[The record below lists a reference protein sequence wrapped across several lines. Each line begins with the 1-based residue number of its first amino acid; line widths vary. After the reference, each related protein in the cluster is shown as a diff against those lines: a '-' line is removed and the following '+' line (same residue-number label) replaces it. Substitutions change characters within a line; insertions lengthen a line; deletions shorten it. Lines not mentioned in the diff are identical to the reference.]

1 MRDPLAEL
9 SFETAGNVVVG
20 RVVGEIESVNAQEM
34 SNALAA
40 QLTSDRAG
48 LVIDL
53 SRVTYLDS
61 AGIEL
66 LFDLARRLRTHRQRL
81 RLVVPVDA
89 PMRRV
94 LELCDIDRAAP
105 IDATVEGALEG
116 LGESSAVAGLRR
128 AGGRPGGAE
137 ALQRLLQPAWRIAA
151 RGRQDL
157 ANPVRE
163 RLEQQQLP
171 SPGEPARPRRQAD
184 HAHELSR
191 RDHRCVDR
199 RPTAR
204 VAGGARAANQLRPA
218 LQRRP
223 AQRSLSER
231 DPLGMMVVAVLVG
244 VALDRGA
251 AQREPVLLG
260 EEDRAPVDVV
270 ERDQPREQ
278 GRQGRVGLP
287 GRQVGPGARPAGRA
301 SSPLRPIRALRGE
314 AEASAATS
322 A

>member
-34 SNALAA
+34 SSALAA

-66 LFDLARRLRTHRQRL
+66 LFDLARRLRTHRQWL

-116 LGESSAVAGLRR
+116 M
-128 AGGRPGGAE
+128 
-137 ALQRLLQPAWRIAA
+137 
-151 RGRQDL
+151 
-157 ANPVRE
+157 
-163 RLEQQQLP
+163 
-171 SPGEPARPRRQAD
+171 GEP
-184 HAHELSR
+184 
-191 RDHRCVDR
+191 
-199 RPTAR
+199 
-204 VAGGARAANQLRPA
+204 
-218 LQRRP
+218 
-223 AQRSLSER
+223 
-231 DPLGMMVVAVLVG
+231 
-244 VALDRGA
+244 
-251 AQREPVLLG
+251 
-260 EEDRAPVDVV
+260 
-270 ERDQPREQ
+270 
-278 GRQGRVGLP
+278 
-287 GRQVGPGARPAGRA
+287 
-301 SSPLRPIRALRGE
+301 
-314 AEASAATS
+314 SA
-322 A
+322 